1 LAECLDLIRLVNRNL
16 KLLLDGQ
23 LRGKTDP
30 ATIKALGCVYES
42 SRTLVA
48 PQEQQPAGEQNRWS
62 RLQSILSSC
71 SSDLIRRFYGLPEGA
86 PAYLGWLE
94 DLLKDISTALAE
106 EPWEVLSP
114 EPPKE
119 LGELYRIVEALQAM
133 AGEAHRRGRSPF
145 VTHLRR
151 TATKGSAFDKAGRA
165 ACQYRQAE
173 FMALEEKLRA
183 ELCAVSEGIG
193 VHLLADAAIP
203 AVWPPADVLV
213 TVPLNTDGTTV
224 VLAEIWPAW
233 RAAVDDGRK
242 ICILPVMHGHGLTN
256 LATYGFDTLFP
267 VLPHEKAEPWCSI
280 AGVGVAPL
288 ASVNAFT
295 RLTNPLAELQGIDAY
310 WNSKAGRTPEEARTY
325 QTVSDALDQAG
336 ADWSTL
342 VSNK

>member
-1 LAECLDLIRLVNRNL
+1 
-16 KLLLDGQ
+16 
-23 LRGKTDP
+23 
-30 ATIKALGCVYES
+30 
-42 SRTLVA
+42 
-48 PQEQQPAGEQNRWS
+48 
-62 RLQSILSSC
+62 
-71 SSDLIRRFYGLPEGA
+71 
-86 PAYLGWLE
+86 
-94 DLLKDISTALAE
+94 
-106 EPWEVLSP
+106 
-114 EPPKE
+114 
-119 LGELYRIVEALQAM
+119 M

-310 WNSKAGRTPEEARTY
+310 WNSKAGRTPDEARTY